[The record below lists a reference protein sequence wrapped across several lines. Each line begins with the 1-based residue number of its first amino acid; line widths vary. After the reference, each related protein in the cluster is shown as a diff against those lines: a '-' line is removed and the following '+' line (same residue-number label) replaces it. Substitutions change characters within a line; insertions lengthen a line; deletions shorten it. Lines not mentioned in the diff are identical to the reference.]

1 MTSSVVVGNVM
12 GISGSSISFFQTAEH
27 DLKPIINQVAYELAL
42 DHFTSCTQAGRVPMS
57 ADDAEYACSAP
68 PRQSTVQYS
77 AKGTKAAKAPLRNQG
92 FALSDQDCHEAI
104 MKNYRDEAVF
114 ASNMKHK
121 EHDVVST

>member
-1 MTSSVVVGNVM
+1 M
-12 GISGSSISFFQTAEH
+12 GISGSSISFCQTAEH

-57 ADDAEYACSAP
+57 TDDAEYACSSPRPVRAP
-68 PRQSTVQYS
+68 SNTAPKAPRQPR
-77 AKGTKAAKAPLRNQG
+77 PLGETR
-92 FALSDQDCHEAI
+92 ALRGAIKDCHEAI

-121 EHDVVST
+121 EHDKVAST